1 MFHEFHEP
9 IPVDTPLGTG
19 RAILVERT
27 QHDYWWTVAM
37 DDTQALVTF
46 AQNKLR
52 ICRSYSQERGI
63 SDEEMRMIIQRGS
76 G

>member
-9 IPVDTPLGTG
+9 IPVLTPLGTG
-19 RAILVERT
+19 RALLIERT
-27 QHDYWWTVAM
+27 PHDYWWTVAL

-46 AQNKLR
+46 CQSKIR
-52 ICRSYSQERGI
+52 IARNYTHERGI
-63 SDEEMRMIIQRGS
+63 TDKEMLKIIGKS